1 MVPHRDE
8 RYPARDSISLTPRFV
23 PKHRLGRQV
32 RPDLRLTQPVARWSP
47 TETSAIQHEIL
58 FR

>member
-8 RYPARDSISLTPRFV
+8 HHPTRDSISLTPRFV

-32 RPDLRLTQPVARWSP
+32 RPDLRLVN
-47 TETSAIQHEIL
+47 L
-58 FR
+58 